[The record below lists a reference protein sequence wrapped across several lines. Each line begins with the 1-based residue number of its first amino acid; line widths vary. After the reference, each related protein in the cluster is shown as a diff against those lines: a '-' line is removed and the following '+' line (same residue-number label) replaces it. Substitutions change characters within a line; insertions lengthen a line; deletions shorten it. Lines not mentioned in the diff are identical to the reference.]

1 MSNIWQAG
9 IEAANDVASAIQ
21 TGGGRAMGKDAS
33 GGFGF
38 GSALVAIL
46 ILGALAGFVMLK
58 KRDQALKERQRADRE
73 AERRREAEQKEL
85 AARARA
91 EELKTLEAEIASQ
104 AAAYRDAFYHYAL
117 YNESFVLDVGATV
130 REELKT
136 AYQAR
141 ETQPSFG
148 LTQACQQQGFS
159 ATLIAEA
166 LNAYLKDTLGT
177 PAEDARIPAATL
189 EKILQKEAVEK
200 ARATIGEVVEK
211 TRAAARS

>member
-38 GSALVAIL
+38 GSILVAVIV
-46 ILGALAGFVMLK
+46 IGIAGFVMLK

-91 EELKTLEAEIASQ
+91 EELKTLEAEIARQ

-141 ETQPSFG
+141 ETQPAFG

-166 LNAYLKDTLGT
+166 LNAYLKGTLGT
-177 PAEDARIPAATL
+177 PAEDSRIPAATL
-189 EKILQKEAVEK
+189 EKLLQKEAVEK